1 MDKLF
6 GIDISKKADFDDEV
20 EEQKEVVSRKKYAT
34 PMQDEVEKVEE
45 PEYNEEPVV
54 PSVKPEQEHKQ
65 KPKSVSD
72 DMNVRYADNEQSD
85 SKEIL

>member
-20 EEQKEVVSRKKYAT
+20 EEQKEVASRKKYAT

-45 PEYNEEPVV
+45 PEYGEEPVV
-54 PSVKPEQEHKQ
+54 PSVIPEQEHKQ

-72 DMNVRYADNEQSD
+72 DMNVRYGDDEQSD
-85 SKEIL
+85 GKEIL